1 VAFALKT
8 WNAQTNL
15 KSKDQH
21 MATKKKAPAK
31 KAVAK
36 KAPAKK
42 ATAEKAPAKKTP
54 VAKKA
59 AAKKAVAKKAPAKKA
74 PAKKAAVAAP
84 AAKPKAGVK
93 AKMTKTAILNDIA
106 ESTNLSRAQ
115 VASVMDELESVIE
128 RHIRKRSVGEFTL
141 PGLLKIKAAKRPATK
156 KRMGR
161 NPATGEEI
169 VIAAKPATTRV
180 RISALK
186 KLKDMIA

>member
-1 VAFALKT
+1 
-8 WNAQTNL
+8 
-15 KSKDQH
+15 

-42 ATAEKAPAKKTP
+42 AVAKKAPAKKAP

-59 AAKKAVAKKAPAKKA
+59 ATKKAVAKKAPAKKA
-74 PAKKAAVAAP
+74 PAKKAPVAAP